1 MLFQVLDNKIECA
14 AVYLNGELYYEQ
26 TPAGLSKTWGY
37 APYLGEG
44 VEYASLYCDGKTLEE
59 VCPDHLKDRHEKI
72 STRLKSFLIS
82 FSESKIDLTKNCFFD
97 LVPERFLKEYCEIK
111 NQITEYVFN
120 NYEKPKNY
128 QFLLELTKVLDKINK
143 KELNVNLKQA
153 SKHMVTEKGRRFY
166 KKISKT
172 SHNICYDI
180 FSTKTGRL
188 TTKKNSFPIL
198 TLDKEFR
205 AALEPNNDLFVELDY
220 NAAELRMLLALLNQ
234 RQPQEDIHDWNAKNV
249 YRGLVTRDE
258 AKKRIFAWLYNPS
271 SKDFLS
277 SRAYK
282 RDAVVQKYYSDGQ
295 VKTFFD
301 RIIPSDNHHALNYI
315 IQSSTND
322 LFLRKMIEL
331 DHYLKDKKSYIAFSI
346 HDSLVIDFA
355 KEEQNLISEITRIFS
370 GTNFGDFKA
379 NLSIGKNFGEM
390 RKIKWEQ

>member
-1 MLFQVLDNKIECA
+1 MCTEVLLQGI
-14 AVYLNGELYYEQ
+14 
-26 TPAGLSKTWGY
+26 
-37 APYLGEG
+37 
-44 VEYASLYCDGKTLEE
+44 
-59 VCPDHLKDRHEKI
+59 
-72 STRLKSFLIS
+72 
-82 FSESKIDLTKNCFFD
+82 
-97 LVPERFLKEYCEIK
+97 
-111 NQITEYVFN
+111 
-120 NYEKPKNY
+120 
-128 QFLLELTKVLDKINK
+128 
-143 KELNVNLKQA
+143 
-153 SKHMVTEKGRRFY
+153 
-166 KKISKT
+166 
-172 SHNICYDI
+172 
-180 FSTKTGRL
+180 
-188 TTKKNSFPIL
+188 
-198 TLDKEFR
+198 
-205 AALEPNNDLFVELDY
+205 
-220 NAAELRMLLALLNQ
+220 
-234 RQPQEDIHDWNAKNV
+234 
-249 YRGLVTRDE
+249 
-258 AKKRIFAWLYNPS
+258 AWLYNPS